1 MTGVAGSLLE
11 AGSAVGF
18 ICLAGANLAEV
29 LVAAASLRQAGV
41 ASTLLGSVRNVLLF
55 VPTAALAAAV
65 GASAGSAAVAF
76 AYGEP
81 YWSVWPG
88 WWVAGLLGH
97 LIVVPLLTAW
107 EIGRAHV

>member
-1 MTGVAGSLLE
+1 MAVVAGSLLG
-11 AGSAVGF
+11 AGSAVSGIGF
-18 ICLAGANLAEV
+18 AVANLAEV
-29 LVAAASLRQAGV
+29 LVAAAILRRAGV

-81 YWSVWPG
+81 YWRSEERRVGKECVRTCRSRGSP
-88 WWVAGLLGH
+88 
-97 LIVVPLLTAW
+97 
-107 EIGRAHV
+107 